1 MRLVLTGPVIRRRL
15 ALCMAIFAFLFFM
28 LCARLFYLQIIAS
41 EELQRRAQAQW
52 TGESV
57 IAPLRGTITDR
68 NGSVIAMSATAY
80 TASVN
85 PRQVED
91 AQAMGDILAP
101 VLNMEDADIV
111 KKAQNTSRSS
121 VILKRQL
128 SRETAQQIKT
138 MMAQHKQAGSNALN
152 GLTLDED
159 SQRFYPYGEFLSQ
172 VIGIT
177 TIDGVGQAGLEAS
190 LNDYLSGKG
199 GLVLSEIDGKGR
211 ALSYSTSQYIAAVN
225 GSDVQ
230 LTIDATIQ
238 GFCEKA
244 AREAYRVNNAQSV
257 RVMAMDPRTGE
268 ILAMAMQ
275 PSYDLND
282 PPRDD
287 VNLLNDLMRNRLIT
301 DSYEPGSTFKIL
313 TMASAIDSGVAR
325 QSEGFYCSG
334 KIYVEG
340 GSISCWG
347 EPHGALTLEQGLEN
361 SCNPV
366 FVELALRLGADRM
379 YEYLDRYGIGT
390 RTGVDISGEAS
401 GIVISRERVKT
412 GDLARMGFG
421 QSIAVTPIQL
431 MTAAC
436 SVVNGGKLMK
446 PYIIDLITSPTG
458 EIIEKG
464 EPLVLRQTVSENTS
478 AIMRDM
484 LLGVVDNGGG
494 RNARIEGYSIGGKT
508 GTAQVY
514 VDGVVSR
521 DTHIGSF
528 IGFAPM
534 EDPAICVL
542 VIVDRAD
549 VAVDFG
555 SVTAAPFARDILE
568 QSLIYLGYA
577 KKTDAAEQRDVVVPD
592 VTGMDVNNARSV
604 LGKAGLSCVQS
615 GTGLRVIA
623 QLPAPGADMAQ
634 GSLVML
640 YVEGAAHA
648 DEHVIV
654 PDTSGLSVAEAN
666 RLIRSY
672 GLKMIVS
679 GSGIAVSQKPI
690 AGETVTPT
698 SVVEVT
704 FEPP

>member
-1 MRLVLTGPVIRRRL
+1 LVLTGPVIRRRL
-15 ALCMAIFAFLFFM
+15 ALCMAIFAALFFM
-28 LCARLFYLQIIAS
+28 LCARLFYLQLIAS
-41 EELQRRAQAQW
+41 EELQRIAQAQW
-52 TGESV
+52 TSESV
-57 IAPLRGTITDR
+57 VSPLRGTITDR
-68 NGSVIAMSATAY
+68 SGSVIAMSATAY
-80 TASVN
+80 TLSVN
-85 PRQVED
+85 PRQVAD
-91 AQAMGDILAP
+91 AARMGEILAP
-101 VLNMEDADIV
+101 ILNMEASDIV
-111 KKAQNTSRSS
+111 KKAGNTSRSS

-128 SRETAQQIKT
+128 SRDTARQLKAMI
-138 MMAQHKQAGSNALN
+138 AEHREAGSDALN
-152 GLTLDED
+152 GLVLDED

-177 TIDGVGQAGLEAS
+177 TVDGVGQSGLES
-190 LNDYLSGKG
+190 TLNDYLSGKT

-211 ALSYSTSQYIAAVN
+211 TLSYSTTEYIAAVN

-244 AREAYRVNNAQSV
+244 AREAYSVNNAESV
-257 RVMAMDPRTGE
+257 RVMAMDPDTGE
-268 ILAMAMQ
+268 ILAIAMQ

-282 PPRDD
+282 PPRDN
-287 VNLLNDLMRNRLIT
+287 VAYLNELMRNRLVT

-313 TMASAIDSGVAR
+313 TMAAAIDSGIAR
-325 QSEGFYCSG
+325 PGEGFYCSG
-334 KIYVEG
+334 KVHVDG

-347 EPHGALTLEQGLEN
+347 EPHGAQTLEQGLEN

-366 FVELALRLGADRM
+366 FVELALRLGEERM
-379 YEYLDRYGIGT
+379 YDYLDRFGIGSK
-390 RTGVDISGEAS
+390 TGVDISGEAS
-401 GIVISRERVKT
+401 GIVISRSAVKI

-431 MTAAC
+431 MAAAC

-446 PYIIDLITSPTG
+446 PYIVSSITTPTGDLIEQGRP
-458 EIIEKG
+458 
-464 EPLVLRQTVSENTS
+464 VVVRQTVSEETS
-478 AIMRDM
+478 AIMRSM
-484 LLGVVDNGGG
+484 LEGVVEHGGG
-494 RNARIEGYSIGGKT
+494 KNARIEGYSVGGKT

-514 VDGVVSR
+514 IDGVVSS

-534 EDPAICVL
+534 DDPAICVM

-568 QSLIYLGYA
+568 QSLVYMGYA
-577 KKTDAAEQRDVVVPD
+577 RETDTEAMQNVIVPD
-592 VTGMDVNNARSV
+592 VTGMSIEEAKKTLRD
-604 LGKAGLSCVQS
+604 AGLSSVMDS
-615 GTGLRVIA
+615 IGSRVTA
-623 QLPAPGADMAQ
+623 QLPAPGADMVA

-640 YVEGAAHA
+640 YVDGAVHEGNF
-648 DEHVIV
+648 VSV
-654 PDTSGLSVAEAN
+654 PDVTGLSVAEAN
-666 RLIRSY
+666 RLIRSH

-679 GSGIAVSQKPI
+679 GSGIAVSQSPI
-690 AGETVTPT
+690 AGEEVLPT
-698 SVVEVT
+698 TIVEVT